1 MSNLFWANIFRSGDS
16 ELQTI
21 TQLWQET
28 PLFRDIPARH
38 IEHLCA
44 SMHPRQFK
52 PNEMIFNLGDQGAG
66 AILVLDGTIRIMAN
80 DTELARFERGD
91 FFGEIA
97 LATTEMRTADAVAVS
112 ACHLVYF
119 LKQDLEEWIEQE
131 PRLGARFLMNLS
143 AVLGHRLFEM
153 NASLG
158 E

>member
-1 MSNLFWANIFRSGDS
+1 MSNLFWDNIFRRGDS

-28 PLFRDIPARH
+28 PLFRGIPARH
-38 IEHLCA
+38 IEHLCT

-52 PNEMIFNLGDQGAG
+52 SGENIFNLGDQGAG
-66 AILVLDGTIRIMAN
+66 AILVLEGTVKIMASG
-80 DTELARFERGD
+80 TELAQFERGD

-97 LATTEMRTADAVAVS
+97 LATTEMRTADAIATS

-143 AVLGHRLFEM
+143 AVLGHRLFEI